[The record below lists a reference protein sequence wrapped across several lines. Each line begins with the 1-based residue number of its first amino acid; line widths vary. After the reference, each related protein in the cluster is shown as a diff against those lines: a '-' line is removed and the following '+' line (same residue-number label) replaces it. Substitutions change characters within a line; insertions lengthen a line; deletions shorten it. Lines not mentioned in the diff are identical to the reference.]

1 MINKDITTA
10 AELIKKWEN
19 FKSNAYLCQ
28 AGQWTIGY
36 GTTGSWVKK
45 GVSIT
50 KERAEELLLERI
62 QVDYDYLKK
71 LGLKLNANQFG
82 AVLSFMYNTKRDA
95 FKSSTLLVCLK
106 SKNYEGA
113 AEQFLRW
120 KYYTDPVTKEKKVSN
135 GLLNRRI
142 DEKNLFLKPV

>member
-10 AELIKKWEN
+10 AELIKKWES

-82 AVLSFMYNTKRDA
+82 AVLSFRRV
-95 FKSSTLLVCLK
+95 TLR
-106 SKNYEGA
+106 KNPSR
-113 AEQFLRW
+113 L
-120 KYYTDPVTKEKKVSN
+120 
-135 GLLNRRI
+135 
-142 DEKNLFLKPV
+142 

>member
-1 MINKDITTA
+1 
-10 AELIKKWEN
+10 
-19 FKSNAYLCQ
+19 
-28 AGQWTIGY
+28 
-36 GTTGSWVKK
+36 
-45 GVSIT
+45 
-50 KERAEELLLERI
+50 
-62 QVDYDYLKK
+62 
-71 LGLKLNANQFG
+71 
-82 AVLSFMYNTKRDA
+82 
-95 FKSSTLLVCLK
+95 LVCLK